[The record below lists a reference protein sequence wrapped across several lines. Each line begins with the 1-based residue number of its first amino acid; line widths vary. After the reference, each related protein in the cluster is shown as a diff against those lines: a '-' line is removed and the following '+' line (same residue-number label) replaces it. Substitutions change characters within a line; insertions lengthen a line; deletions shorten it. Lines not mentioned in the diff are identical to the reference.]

1 MNEDNKSTEVANGS
15 RAEHKELEENEKK
28 HQDLIGDP
36 VILHQRRWFRGT
48 WSKRDG
54 NVNNEEKRRGIRKV
68 RGQKNGNRWNKPKNR
83 DRLSKSVITNWKMKK
98 SVCAVEN
105 IDRNRQTTKNSI
117 EVINNTVKNTMRR
130 SDTEED
136 IKWNKN

>member
-1 MNEDNKSTEVANGS
+1 MIGS
-15 RAEHKELEENEKK
+15 YPRLPFVS
-28 HQDLIGDP
+28 P

-68 RGQKNGNRWNKPKNR
+68 YMVKKTGTDGTSQKSR

>member
-1 MNEDNKSTEVANGS
+1 M
-15 RAEHKELEENEKK
+15 
-28 HQDLIGDP
+28 IGNP

-68 RGQKNGNRWNKPKNR
+68 YMVKKTGTDGTSQKSR

-117 EVINNTVKNTMRR
+117 EVINSKEHYEKEQHRGGHQVEQKLT
-130 SDTEED
+130 
-136 IKWNKN
+136 